1 MHFRNAM
8 DPKDKTILRPNV
20 DTLYYL
26 AVVDLKSP
34 ASITLPGS
42 DRLQILEVVSAEHWI
57 PLVTSNPGVYEI
69 TEELVGSRYAFMI
82 IRTQVNMQDP
92 ADIKQVG
99 AIQDKIKIR
108 QEDRGEFVQTNCWDR
123 GQMLAMRTKY
133 QKEKRR

>member
-1 MHFRNAM
+1 MPFRNAM
-8 DPKDKTILRPNV
+8 DPKDKTILRPNF
-20 DTLYYL
+20 DTLYSS

-34 ASITLPGS
+34 ASITLPGP

-69 TEELVGSRYAFMI
+69 TEELVGSRYAFII

-92 ADIKQVG
+92 ADIKQVS

-108 QEDRGEFVQTNCWDR
+108 
-123 GQMLAMRTKY
+123 
-133 QKEKRR
+133 